1 MHRGLFLAPRSKL
14 FLVMKLTFLFL
25 VIGLL
30 EVQASLRA
38 QIKTVDLD
46 VKGMTLT
53 DVFNELSRQT
63 DLDFFFSNRELD
75 MNRKISIS
83 VKNADLTEVLSR
95 ILGQGYSFEIVENMV
110 IVKPAVV
117 NDTTKTKSQ
126 PQVKLIQVTG
136 RVVDEKGNPI
146 PGATVLIQGTTQGVA
161 SDTDGNYVLAA
172 KPDDVLRFSFIGY
185 KPEVI
190 EIKGKTKLN
199 VRLKPTE
206 ENLEEVTVVAFG
218 EQKKES
224 VVSSITTVR
233 PMDLKSSSSDLTAS
247 FAGKI
252 SGMIAWQTGGKPG
265 GLTEEEMNT
274 KFYIRGITSFQTGA
288 NVDPLILID
297 GVESSKVDLSRLAPE
312 DIETFSVMKDASATA
327 MYGARGA
334 NGVILVTT
342 KKGEEGS
349 VYTSFRYEAIASM
362 PTREIEVVDP
372 VTYMEMYN
380 QALLARNPSA
390 TPQYSLD
397 KIERTGSDKYPSWVY
412 PANDWYDIMFKNYTI
427 NHHAGLS
434 IRGGSRVMQYYA
446 SVNYNRDE
454 GMLKTDRLNQFDC
467 NILSNTFTFRTN
479 LTIDLN
485 TGIKLLIN
493 ASANYDKYHGPYT
506 DVTQAYSLAFNASPV
521 DFAPVYPADENTAWP
536 HIRFG
541 SLTSKSTN
549 PYLDLHQGYR
559 DRSRYSAT
567 TRAEYIHNL
576 STLVK
581 GLELRASISLNMVGY
596 YNNAF
601 KTVPFRYALGN
612 YDFETGKHTLTILNE
627 NSAKRTLDKDSNNA
641 SNPYRYQTTQLSYEV
656 RALHVAA
663 WKEHQTSLT
672 AVLNAQETVISNT
685 TAHIET
691 VLDYIP
697 QRNLGFSM
705 RGTYGFKDRYFAEAS
720 FGYNG
725 SERFAKDHQYG
736 FFPAVGMAWIASKE
750 RFLADNTSG
759 WLSFL
764 KFRLSWGKVG
774 NDGIIASPR
783 FTHLP
788 LLKKVSTADPRL
800 GQGTMNRYQVS
811 SYPNSKIKWEIA
823 EQVNLGV
830 ETKLF
835 DGILELNADFY
846 QEIRHNIL
854 DYRTVIPQ
862 TTGLEAYQLSN
873 VGRARSRGI
882 DLSGKIQHAFS
893 NDLWVIFNGTFTYN
907 KAIYQKIEEATDKP
921 EWQLRKGHEISQT
934 IGYIAEGLFR
944 DQAEIDNSP
953 VQGGDLMPGDI
964 RYRDLNGDGVIDV
977 NDATYIGFPTT
988 PRVIYGFSG
997 FVNYKN
1003 WEFSFAFQ
1011 GSGKRSFFIDPT
1023 KINPFIGDKA
1033 MLKAIYDDHWDED
1046 NMKERPFWPR
1056 LSTQYISVHNPQE
1069 NWYSGAEVRKS
1080 TYFMRSCSF
1089 LRCTSMELAYSLSK
1103 NLTKKLKMQNVK
1115 FYARVNNPF
1124 LITNFKIWDVE
1135 LGDNGFNYPIQRTY
1149 SLGLSVSF

>member
-1 MHRGLFLAPRSKL
+1 MKL
-14 FLVMKLTFLFL
+14 RMVLIVFLV
-25 VIGLL
+25 GLM
-30 EVQASLRA
+30 SLPVMA
-38 QIKTVDLD
+38 QDQTVTL
-46 VKGMTLT
+46 KLT
-53 DVFNELSRQT
+53 DVNLYELFDAIRKQT
-63 DLDFFFSNRELD
+63 GVRFLYNAEQMKEVPKVSVD
-75 MNRKISIS
+75 
-83 VKNADLTEVLSR
+83 VKNKKVKDVLTEVLFGTS
-95 ILGQGYSFEIVENMV
+95 LTFEYDKGVV
-110 IVKPAVV
+110 TVVKKE
-117 NDTTKTKSQ
+117 TTKSQ
-126 PQVKLIQVTG
+126 PQVKLIQVAG
-136 RVVDEKGNPI
+136 RIVDEKGNPI

-233 PMDLKSSSSDLTAS
+233 PMDLKSSNSDLTAS

-252 SGMIAWQTGGKPG
+252 PGMIAWQTGGKPG
-265 GLTEEEMNT
+265 GLTDEEMNT

-297 GVESSKVDLSRLAPE
+297 GVESSKVDLSRLVPE

-380 QALLARNPSA
+380 QALLARNPNA
-390 TPQYSLD
+390 TPQYSLER
-397 KIERTGSDKYPSWVY
+397 IERTGSDKYPSWVY
-412 PANDWYDIMFKNYTI
+412 PANDWYDIMFKDYSI

-434 IRGGSRVMQYYA
+434 IRGGSRVMQYFA

-467 NILSNTFTFRTN
+467 NIISNTFTFRTN

-506 DVTQAYSLAFNASPV
+506 NVTQAYSLAFNASPV
-521 DFAPVYPADENTAWP
+521 NFAPIYPADEETAWP

-559 DRSRYSAT
+559 DRGRYSAT

-581 GLELRASISLNMVGY
+581 GLELRASVSLNMVGY

-601 KTVPFRYALGN
+601 TTVPFRYALGN
-612 YDFETGKHTLTILNE
+612 YDFETGIHTLTPLNA
-627 NSAKRTLDKDSNNA
+627 NSAKRTLTKDSNN
-641 SNPYRYQTTQLSYEV
+641 SRNQNRYQTTQLTYEV

-672 AVLNAQETVISNT
+672 AVLNAQETMVSNT
-685 TAHIET
+685 EVDVET

-750 RFLADNTSG
+750 RLLADHTSA

-788 LLKKVSTADPRL
+788 LLKQTGTADPRP
-800 GQGTMNRYQVS
+800 GNQTMSRYQVT

-835 DGILELNADFY
+835 GGLLEVNADFY

-854 DYRTVIPQ
+854 DYRTAIPL

-882 DLSGKIQHAFS
+882 DLAGKIQHAFS

-921 EWQLRKGHEISQT
+921 EWQLRKGHEISQP

-977 NDATYIGFPTT
+977 SDATYIGFPTT

-1011 GSGKRSFFIDPT
+1011 GSGKRSFFMDPT
-1023 KINPFIGDKA
+1023 KINPFVGDKA
-1033 MLKAIYDDHWDED
+1033 MLKAIYDDHWEED
-1046 NMKERPFWPR
+1046 NMKEHPFWPR

-1089 LRCTSMELAYSLSK
+1089 LRCTSIELAYNLPKSL
-1103 NLTKKLKMQNVK
+1103 LDKLKMQNIK
-1115 FYARVNNPF
+1115 FYGRVNNPF
-1124 LITNFKIWDVE
+1124 LITNFKVWDVE

-1149 SLGLSVSF
+1149 SVGLSVSF